1 MDSSRDRLLALAE
14 EYPEYDMELLG
25 HVLDNENLR
34 VKYIPEAI
42 KVLFETPS
50 GFAIFAIDSGY
61 LYDNDRDFTGIDT
74 IWVHCV
80 KKESADFFLW
90 PKGFLKLDK
99 ATKAIAI
106 NSDGIHK
113 SLAEFI
119 EQKVGMED
127 ILLVGESAYVEV
139 IEAHVGVTCRCDA
152 NAIEL
157 MWGLQ
162 NLLHDLVPE
171 EESEFGKNDRKYYS
185 QKLLAYLRHI
195 DNEVRPEMINGEIAL
210 LASII
215 HRCNVTNK
223 NYRDNMHKLDKVLYK
238 RSGLRTDQWDT
249 VTHATALAKLIGESV
264 PIPESMF
271 SSVEKGTLTSNLVD
285 YSDEIDKDTI
295 KVIYEHVVQLNKLK
309 FSTLHKLK
317 ILLCDAK
324 AAVLREPRESEE
336 MLVEVPQV
344 FSSKRSCQEEAE
356 CDRQNKSLKVNDG
369 DSDVVQSDAI
379 MDAKTN

>member
-295 KVIYEHVVQLNKLK
+295 KQ
-309 FSTLHKLK
+309 
-317 ILLCDAK
+317 
-324 AAVLREPRESEE
+324 
-336 MLVEVPQV
+336 
-344 FSSKRSCQEEAE
+344 SCGSLG
-356 CDRQNKSLKVNDG
+356 SLKRCWLRCHKCSVPRGVARRRLNVTG
-369 DSDVVQSDAI
+369 RIRVSRLTTVTVMWSKVMQLWMQKRISF
-379 MDAKTN
+379 TLLTYE